1 MDHTDRLSAC
11 RRAGALWP
19 WLAGAVA
26 LLALP
31 AGAAELAAVGGDF
44 AELSIEELAN
54 IQITSVSKK
63 AERLADAAASVFVIT
78 ADDIRR
84 AGVDTLADAL
94 RLAPNLQVAQE
105 SSGGYA
111 ISARGLNGSNNSAP
125 NKLLVLI
132 DGRSVYSPLFSG
144 VFWDAQDVLLE
155 DIDRIEVI
163 SGPGGTLWGVNA
175 VNGVINISTR
185 AARETQGSLAMLSG
199 GPSGSAAAFRYG
211 ATDSAG
217 VAWRAY
223 GKYVERSHTEL
234 ASGAPVDDGLHRG
247 QLGLRADWTRGGDQ
261 FSVLGTAFTLSEEQ
275 PAPGAISVEG
285 TTLRLGTIS
294 STGASLTGRWEHLLD
309 GGGRLSVQ
317 AYLDHTRRTVPPT
330 FGESLDIADLQFQ
343 HSLPALGAHTLV
355 WGANYRYSWDRVRN
369 SDIIAFLPA
378 DTNQRWA
385 SLFAQDEVALRADLK
400 LTLGARVERNDY
412 TGNEVLPTVRLG
424 WKLAPAHALW
434 SAVSRTVRA
443 PSRLD
448 ADAYVPGHPPFLLRG
463 GLAVQSETATVYE
476 LGYRGQPT
484 AGFSYSATLFHNVYD
499 HVRTQEIDPSFT
511 YLTFASQMEGQ
522 ATGIEMWGNYQLTP
536 YWRLSGG
543 LMALHETMTLKPGSN
558 DAAGPGT
565 VGKDPA
571 HTLQL
576 RSSFNLADDKELDF
590 GVSKVAALA
599 NPAVPAYTALSARFG
614 WKLRRNV
621 ELSLAGQNLNGSHAE
636 YGPLATRSEI
646 PRTVSLRL
654 VWQN

>member
-1 MDHTDRLSAC
+1 MARL
-11 RRAGALWP
+11 
-19 WLAGAVA
+19 LAGLAPL

-31 AGAAELAAVGGDF
+31 AAADTVVGGDF

-63 AERLADAAASVFVIT
+63 PERLADAAASVFVIT

-84 AGVDTLADAL
+84 SGAATLADAL
-94 RLAPNLQVAQE
+94 RLAPNLQVAQV
-105 SSGGYA
+105 SGSGYA

-144 VFWDAQDVLLE
+144 VFWDSQDVLLE
-155 DIDRIEVI
+155 DVDRIEVI

-185 AARETQGSLAMLSG
+185 AAKETQGSLAVLGG
-199 GPSGSAAAFRYG
+199 GPRGADAGFRYG
-211 ATDSAG
+211 ATDGAG
-217 VAWRAY
+217 VAWRVA
-223 GKYVERSHTEL
+223 GKYFERSHTEL
-234 ASGAPVDDGLHRG
+234 ASGAAADDGLHRG
-247 QLGLRADWTRGGDQ
+247 QLGLRADWTRGADQ
-261 FSVLGTAFTLSEEQ
+261 LSLLGNAFTLSAEQ
-275 PAPGAISVEG
+275 PLPGALSVTG
-285 TTLRLGTIS
+285 TKLNLGTIT
-294 STGASLTGRWEHLLD
+294 STGASLTGRWEHVLD
-309 GGGRLSVQ
+309 GGGSLSLQ
-317 AYLDHTRRTVPPT
+317 TYLDHLRRTVPPT
-330 FGESLDIADLQFQ
+330 YGESLDIVDLQFQ
-343 HSLPALGAHTLV
+343 HALPPIGAHTVV

-369 SDIIAFLPA
+369 SEIVSFLPA
-378 DTNQRWA
+378 DINQRWA
-385 SLFAQDEVALRADLK
+385 SLFAQDEVALRADLR
-400 LTLGARVERNDY
+400 LTMGARIERNDY

-434 SAVSRTVRA
+434 SGVSRTVRA

-448 ADAYVPGHPPFLLRG
+448 ADAFVGRPPYLLRG
-463 GLAVQSETATVYE
+463 GAAVRAETATVYE
-476 LGYRGQPT
+476 LGYRGQPA
-484 AGFSYSATLFHNVYD
+484 AGFSYSVTAFHNAYD
-499 HVRTQEIDPSFT
+499 HVRTQEIDRSRTF
-511 YLTFASQMEGQ
+511 LTFDSKMEGQ
-522 ATGIEMWGNYQLTP
+522 ASGIEMWGNYQLAP

-543 LMALHETMTLKPGSN
+543 LMALHEKMTLKAGSN
-558 DAAGPGT
+558 DVAGPGS

-571 HTLQL
+571 HSLQL
-576 RSSFNLADDKELDF
+576 RSSFNISDDKQVDI

-599 NPAVPAYTALSARFG
+599 NPAVPAYTALGARFG
-614 WKLRRNV
+614 WQLRRNV

-636 YGPLATRSEI
+636 YGPLATRSDI